1 MTLTGVLCGRCG
13 HDYKF
18 HRRQEKLYPC
28 VSSTG
33 NNFADFCKC
42 KNFVASQSETQGEN
56 EMAKKEKKA
65 KKVVAKSNGTMKSLK
80 LYTALSSKIDTALQ
94 KKVDDKETTNHNA
107 VVLQVL
113 LKKDAAMDFG
123 SLFEA
128 VIKTE
133 RYGKKKITEESAR
146 SYVRGDLN
154 SLEKLGC
161 VKITE
166 KEAVTAISA

>member
-1 MTLTGVLCGRCG
+1 
-13 HDYKF
+13 
-18 HRRQEKLYPC
+18 
-28 VSSTG
+28 
-33 NNFADFCKC
+33 
-42 KNFVASQSETQGEN
+42 
-56 EMAKKEKKA
+56 MAKKEKKA